1 MRNTFLSARL
11 VSEDLIRLSV
21 FSEISF
27 DSVEVTL
34 IIDDEKRWKLVPDK
48 KVSLPSQ
55 LIIDY
60 KFEKPL
66 ELGHS
71 YRLEVLQYGIFPLD
85 VSEASTFPSFDE
97 EYAYDGSDLG
107 ANYSKEET
115 IFALWAPLSSSVS
128 IEIQKENE
136 KEPHFYKLTRG
147 EKGVYRLALKGD
159 YERARYLYHLITSEI
174 HLSSIDPYAKCSTL
188 NGERSVVADFKKLHR
203 ELYSSRLPAMNSYC
217 DAIIYEGH
225 VRDLTIDPSANI
237 ENKGTFLG
245 LAERGR
251 KTSEGKPAG
260 FDYLASLGFTHLQL
274 QPIQDYGSVDE
285 KNPFSS
291 YNWGYDPVQYFVP
304 EGSYASSKEDP
315 YSRISDCLTMIS
327 AFHKEGI
334 RIVMDVVY
342 NHVYEYQ
349 STSFEKIVP
358 NYYFRRRGNGKLAN
372 TSGCGN
378 DLASER
384 AMVRKLIVD
393 SAKWWIDYYE
403 IDGFR
408 FDLSGIIT
416 VSAINEIIAYGKKK
430 NPYFMAYGEGW
441 NMGGEVDSPLATMD
455 NYRLLP
461 DYAFFND
468 KYREAIKRYANGDL
482 FATDEAKFAFAGSS
496 FDFCGGKKMFFD
508 ARGSL
513 NYVECHDNGTYF
525 DYLSKHDGG
534 EEETI
539 LRKCLFAEALILT
552 SFGIPFIH
560 AGEEVGQSKWLNENT
575 YNAPDW
581 YNRLSYKL
589 IDERSEMVDYLR
601 ALIVFRKKTRFL
613 HSYDPR
619 HLDHY
624 LDIKNEGDLLC
635 VYIKGEENAS
645 PYKEIHLFYNPTG
658 VELTHTVEK
667 KEVTLFGKSGK
678 YVATSEKKV
687 VIPSFSFIAT
697 ALPR

>member
-11 VSEDLIRLSV
+11 VGPELIRLSI

-27 DSVEVTL
+27 DNIEAFLL
-34 IIDDEKRWKLVPDK
+34 IDEEKKWKLVPSK
-48 KVSLPSQ
+48 QVSLPSQ
-55 LIIDY
+55 IILDY

-71 YRLEVLQYGIFPLD
+71 YRLLVLQYGLVPLD
-85 VSEASTFPSFDE
+85 VSEAPTFPSFDE
-97 EYAYDGSDLG
+97 LYAYDGSDLG
-107 ANYSKEET
+107 ATYSKKET
-115 IFALWAPLSSSVS
+115 KFALWAPISSSVTL
-128 IEIQKENE
+128 EIQKEGE
-136 KEPHFYKLTRG
+136 KESSFYRMSRS
-147 EKGVYRLALKGD
+147 EKGVYRLTLKGD
-159 YERARYLYHLITSEI
+159 YERAIYIYHLINNEVHI
-174 HLSSIDPYAKCSTL
+174 SSIDPYAKCSTL
-188 NGERSVVADFKKLHR
+188 NGEKSVVADFSKLHID
-203 ELYSSRLPAMNSYC
+203 LCSNRLPAMNSYC

-237 ENKGTFLG
+237 EKKGTFLG
-245 LAERGR
+245 LIERGR
-251 KTSEGKPAG
+251 KTQKGNPAG
-260 FDYLASLGFTHLQL
+260 FDYLLSLGFTHLQL

-285 KNPFSS
+285 RHPDKS

-304 EGSYASSKEDP
+304 EGSYASVLDDP
-315 YSRISDCLTMIS
+315 YSRISDCLEMIS

-349 STSFEKIVP
+349 TTSFEKIVP
-358 NYYFRRRGNGKLAN
+358 NYFFRKRNNGKLAN

-384 AMVRKLIVD
+384 AMVKKLIVD

-441 NMGGEVDSPLATMD
+441 NMGGEVSMPLATMA
-455 NYRLLP
+455 NYSLLP

-468 KYREAIKRYANGDL
+468 KFREAFKRYANGDL
-482 FATDEAKFAFAGSS
+482 FATDEAKFAFIGSS
-496 FDFCGGKKMFFD
+496 LDFCGGKKMFFD
-508 ARGSL
+508 ARGSV
-513 NYVECHDNGTYF
+513 NYLECHDNGTYF
-525 DYLSKHDGG
+525 DYLLKQGNSKEDA
-534 EEETI
+534 
-539 LRKCLFAEALILT
+539 LRKCLFGLSLVLT

-560 AGEEVGQSKWLNENT
+560 AGEESGQSKWFNDNT
-575 YNAPDW
+575 YNAPDY

-589 IDERSEMVDYLR
+589 IDERSEMVDYFR
-601 ALIVFRKKTRFL
+601 ALIVFRKKTRFF
-613 HSYDPR
+613 HVYDPR
-619 HLDHY
+619 LLDHY
-624 LDIKNEGDLLC
+624 LNVNNEGDLLF
-635 VYIKGEENAS
+635 VTIEGEENAS

-658 VELTHTVEK
+658 VELSHPVEK
-667 KEVTLFGKSGK
+667 KEVTLFGKDGK

-687 VIPSFSFIAT
+687 VVPPFSFIAT